1 MKRVLLASLGLVVG
15 VTLSFS
21 AEEVKL
27 PVHPKAQAFMRQKL
41 GYSQG
46 ILEGLVLEKYELV
59 ATNAVLLR
67 NMNLTNVYFQLGN
80 PGYKAQ
86 ITRFQD
92 AVDALKKSADS
103 KELWPAYEN
112 YNRVA
117 QSCLECHQQFR
128 RAQVLKAADA
138 AKEQK

>member
-1 MKRVLLASLGLVVG
+1 MKKVLLASLILIVAAG
-15 VTLSFS
+15 LSFS
-21 AEEVKL
+21 AEDVKL

-59 ATNAVLLR
+59 VTNAALLR
-67 NMNLTNVYFQLGN
+67 SMNLTNVYLQLGN
-80 PGYKAQ
+80 PDYKTQ

-92 AVDALKKSADS
+92 SVDALKKSAEN

-128 RAQVLKAADA
+128 RAQLLKAADA
-138 AKEQK
+138 AKEK

>member
-21 AEEVKL
+21 AQEVKL

-103 KELWPAYEN
+103 KELWPA
-112 YNRVA
+112 
-117 QSCLECHQQFR
+117 
-128 RAQVLKAADA
+128 
-138 AKEQK
+138 